1 MEILQNIIDIL
12 LSGWRVLQ
20 IIILLSVLII
30 GHEYGH
36 FIIAKLSGM
45 RVDEFAVGF
54 GRRLWS
60 FTRGE
65 TTYCLNIFPL
75 GGYCKIYGMDVED
88 EEELKKQAE
97 EAAKQA
103 KNGESPKQIPVN
115 ESIAPKDDPRA
126 FVNRPLYQRF
136 GVIIAGPTANFLI
149 AILMVFIM
157 GITIGYPAAELGNII
172 PGGPADV
179 AGLMTGD
186 IITHLNGAQLASTD
200 DLLRAVRFN
209 QAEALYLSGIRGNE
223 EFDVA
228 VIPQQ
233 LRLVDSN
240 FCRLGFIYMNDGS
253 VIHVQPGSPSGRA
266 GLLPGDILLVV
277 DGLRFPS
284 HRLEVDSGSGLMK
297 LSVYRDYRRKFIE
310 IDYFNS
316 EINRNTYSSFGF
328 FYDGNHVITQVLQGG
343 IADDTG
349 LISGDVLAGGELR
362 TWSEIEESRAD
373 PVKAITLIYERDGR
387 THTAHLEPDT
397 SFSRIQVYMDDAS
410 IPVLTNLPFTHR
422 LYQAG
427 LRNGDKILSVAGVP
441 TPNGIAAFLEFQKH
455 FGESTTIVAISDS
468 SERVF
473 TVPIPGEGSD
483 LKELKVFFG
492 GLHFRTTYFSSGF
505 LNSLATGYR
514 KAVDITS
521 FIFMTLGMLISG
533 EASIKDLA
541 GPVGIVTYTYQAATS
556 GFVDL
561 INMMV
566 LLSINL
572 AIFNLLP
579 FPALDGG
586 RIIFMIPE
594 LILKRQVITPRI
606 ENLIHLAGFA
616 LLIMLAALV
625 AYNDVV
631 RLIVG
636 R

>member
-12 LSGWRVLQ
+12 LGGWRILQ

-36 FIIAKLSGM
+36 FIIAKLSKM

-54 GRRLWS
+54 GKSLLS

-65 TTYCLNIFPL
+65 TTYRLNIFPL

-103 KNGESPKQIPVN
+103 GDGETPKEIPVN
-115 ESIAPKDDPRA
+115 TSIAPKDDPRA

-136 GVIIAGPTANFLI
+136 LVIIAGSFSNFLI
-149 AILMVFIM
+149 AILMVFTM

-179 AGLMTGD
+179 GGLMRGD
-186 IITHLNGAQLASTD
+186 IITHLNDAQLASTD
-200 DLLRAVRFN
+200 DLLRAVRFS
-209 QAEALYLSGIRGNE
+209 QGEALYLSGIRGSE
-223 EFDVA
+223 EFEA
-228 VIPQQ
+228 TVIPQQ

-253 VIHVQPGSPSGRA
+253 VIHVIPESPSGRG
-266 GLLPGDILLVV
+266 GLLAGDIILVV

-284 HRLEVDSGSGLMK
+284 HRLEVDSGSGMMN
-297 LSVYRDYRRKFIE
+297 LSVYRDYRREFIE
-310 IDYFNS
+310 IDYFDS
-316 EINRNTYSSFGF
+316 EINQDTYSSFGF
-328 FYDGNHVITQVLQGG
+328 FYDENQVITQVLKGG
-343 IADDTG
+343 IADDAG
-349 LISGDVLAGGELR
+349 LISGDILAGGELR
-362 TWSEIEESRAD
+362 TWTEIEETRAD
-373 PVKAITLIYERDGR
+373 PVKAMTLIYERDGR

-410 IPVLTNLPFTHR
+410 IPVLSNLPFTHR

-427 LRNGDKILSVAGVP
+427 LRNGDRILSVDGVP

-455 FGESTTIVAISDS
+455 FGEIITIVAISES
-468 SERVF
+468 SERIF
-473 TVPIPGEGSD
+473 TVPIPGAGSD
-483 LKELKVFFG
+483 MEELRAFFG
-492 GLHFRTTYFSSGF
+492 GLQFRTTYFSSGF
-505 LNSLATGYR
+505 LNSLDTGYK
-514 KAVDITS
+514 KAIDITN

-541 GPVGIVTYTYQAATS
+541 GPVGIATYTYQAATN

-594 LILKRQVITPRI
+594 FILKRPVVTPRI
-606 ENLIHLAGFA
+606 ENWIHLAGFV
-616 LLIMLAALV
+616 LLIMLAAVV